1 MIAKGVARPPISRPH
16 SIHTGIRAG
25 STALPLRATERTPGR
40 SSYGPDVARVAA
52 RLGTPLMPHQALVA
66 DVTLESV
73 DGRLA
78 YRSVVLSIMRQ
89 SR

>member
-1 MIAKGVARPPISRPH
+1 
-16 SIHTGIRAG
+16 
-25 STALPLRATERTPGR
+25 
-40 SSYGPDVARVAA
+40 VARVAA